1 MYNKT
6 RRILALLTIALMTLV
21 SLSAGAETQVEET
34 VTGENF
40 LVQVIG
46 EYQPLFEDATL
57 NPAYDHY
64 WHDYAA
70 AVVGSSAADDTVAY
84 VKSSIGAQGY
94 GDQAVPPNFFCGFV
108 GDVATITFG
117 GDDGKTVTYA
127 KADGNS
133 ATYTYAFLKETAATG
148 NYNGYDMSM
157 PGYLY
162 QAQEAD
168 AGEFQYLL
176 MFPDTPDTTFHL
188 EFRYG
193 DTEENVVSLLKGP
206 YAYWVG
212 PAIASSALQEENED
226 TLQKVISLFVVEN
239 LVSMT
244 NDETETQRAE
254 LIGTWDCDFTPFP
267 EYGNA
272 QMYIVLGA
280 NGEGKTYAD
289 FMGTGD
295 LNLTAEYTFFAFD
308 PDNSD
313 GKDAGTYISLNPA
326 ADTVTPGNYE
336 ITEVDGKKAL
346 VFTSNEGIL
355 TYFFRN
361 E

>member
-1 MYNKT
+1 
-6 RRILALLTIALMTLV
+6 
-21 SLSAGAETQVEET
+21 
-34 VTGENF
+34 
-40 LVQVIG
+40 
-46 EYQPLFEDATL
+46 
-57 NPAYDHY
+57 
-64 WHDYAA
+64 
-70 AVVGSSAADDTVAY
+70 
-84 VKSSIGAQGY
+84 
-94 GDQAVPPNFFCGFV
+94 
-108 GDVATITFG
+108 
-117 GDDGKTVTYA
+117 
-127 KADGNS
+127 
-133 ATYTYAFLKETAATG
+133 
-148 NYNGYDMSM
+148 
-157 PGYLY
+157 
-162 QAQEAD
+162 
-168 AGEFQYLL
+168 
-176 MFPDTPDTTFHL
+176 
-188 EFRYG
+188 
-193 DTEENVVSLLKGP
+193 VSLLEGP

-212 PAIASSALQEENED
+212 SAIASSALQEENED

-244 NDETETQRAE
+244 NDETETQRAG

-272 QMYIVLGA
+272 QMYIVLAA

-346 VFTSNEGIL
+346 VFISNEGIL